1 MQLRIPKSTFYPIA
15 MLLAGCSSTDGPLP
29 EDEPSALRME
39 FTAKEISGSRAL
51 TTAGNITDNPFAVWG
66 SYVNTENPGAHQ
78 AVFDATEVAFSTE
91 NNAWGYADTQYWLP
105 GFTYSF
111 AALHPAGA
119 EGAKAT
125 FEKGAMTLDYTISTD
140 AEKRVD
146 LLHAVAEKECGDY
159 TADPTDPKLVPGPV
173 AMQFAHILC
182 QVHFLVRVDPAV
194 RGNVTVTS
202 AKLWGIDR
210 RAVYKAE
217 DNTGVYSWMSVDT
230 DQRKTSTETDP
241 YVTLNSSLTISSGS
255 SSHLFHVGE
264 SPLLII
270 PQQVNNGATL
280 EVIYSL
286 DGVVH
291 TVRADLFS
299 AATHHNGRWLKGQS
313 LAYTLTVGAD
323 DYIIFERPVIS
334 EWEMSEGGNYI
345 IQDTSNN

>member
-39 FTAKEISGSRAL
+39 FTAKEVSGSRAL
-51 TTAGNITDNPFAVWG
+51 TTANNITDNPFAVWG
-66 SYVNTENPGAHQ
+66 SYVNTANPGAHQ
-78 AVFDATEVAFSTE
+78 AVFDATEVAFSAE

-125 FEKGAMTLDYTISTD
+125 FEKGAMTLDYTISTE

-159 TADPTDPKLVPGPV
+159 TTDPRLVPGPV

-194 RGNVTVTS
+194 QGSVTVTS

-210 RAVYKAE
+210 RAIFEKAPSS
-217 DNTGVYSWMSVDT
+217 DGYHWVNMPDRDDALTTTKDA
-230 DQRKTSTETDP
+230 P
-241 YVTLNSSLTISSGS
+241 YVVRTEALTIPSGEKH
-255 SSHLFHVGE
+255 HLFQAGE
-264 SPLLII
+264 NRLLII
-270 PQQVNNGATL
+270 PQYVGTDATL
-280 EVIYSL
+280 EVEYTMP
-286 DGVVH
+286 DG
-291 TVRADLFS
+291 TQRKATADVWQ
-299 AATHHNGRWLKGQS
+299 AAASHDGRWLIGKNFS
-313 LAYTLTVGAD
+313 YTMVVGAD
-323 DYIIFERPVIS
+323 EYIIFEKPVIS
-334 EWEMSEGGNYI
+334 DWQLSEGGNYI
-345 IQDTSNN
+345 IQDK